1 VSTSLSHETAR
12 SPSPVTTRSITILI
26 PCLNEAETIF
36 ECVRQARRALDEAML
51 DGEVVVVDN
60 GSTDGS
66 RELASSAGARVVDAP
81 ERGYGSAYLA
91 GFREARGD
99 YIVMVDGD
107 LSYDF
112 ADVPR
117 FVRELDSGADFVI
130 GNRMEN
136 IEPGA
141 MPWLN
146 RYVGNPILTGILNL
160 FFRTGIRDAH
170 CGMRAV
176 RRDVLPRLDLRS
188 TGMEF
193 ASEMVIRVSKEG
205 LRVSQFPIAYHPRGG
220 ESKLS
225 PLRDGWRHLRLL
237 LIYSPTYL
245 FILPGLVM
253 AVLGLTVMTLV
264 ISEVEIFGR
273 VFQVHSLVAGAMLAV
288 VGTQVAGLGVCAR
301 AYGIYYLHDRSPRLD
316 VLMGRFRLE
325 HGLAVGVLTILVGLA
340 LEIWVV
346 AEWIDR
352 GFGRLAEE
360 RLAIVAATVMI
371 IGVQIFFTS
380 FLVSVLGLR
389 RET

>member
-1 VSTSLSHETAR
+1 VSTSLSQEAAP
-12 SPSPVTTRSITILI
+12 SQSPVPARSITVLI
-26 PCLNEAETIF
+26 PCLNEAETIA
-36 ECVRQARRALDEAML
+36 ECVQQARSALDDASLE
-51 DGEVVVVDN
+51 GEVIVVDN

-66 RELASSAGARVVDAP
+66 RELAASAGARVVDAP

-99 YIVMVDGD
+99 YIVMADGD

-112 ADVPR
+112 ADIPR
-117 FVRELDSGADFVI
+117 FVGELDGGADFVI

-136 IEPGA
+136 IAPGA

-146 RYVGNPILTGILNL
+146 RYIGNPILTGILNL
-160 FFRTGIRDAH
+160 FFRTGVRDAH
-170 CGMRAV
+170 CGMRAL

-193 ASEMVIRVSKEG
+193 ASEMVIRVSKER
-205 LRVSQFPIAYHPRGG
+205 LRVSQFPIAYHPRVG

-253 AVLGLTVMTLV
+253 AVIGLTVITLV
-264 ISEVEIFGR
+264 VSEVAIFGR

-316 VLMGRFRLE
+316 PFMHRFRLE
-325 HGLAVGVLTILVGLA
+325 HGLALGVLTILVGLA

>member
-1 VSTSLSHETAR
+1 MTISPTTETAPER
-12 SPSPVTTRSITILI
+12 PSPKAASVTVLI
-26 PCLNEAETIF
+26 PCLNEAETIA
-36 ECVRQARRALDEAML
+36 ECVRLARTALDDAGFA
-51 DGEVVVVDN
+51 GEVVVVDN
-60 GSTDGS
+60 GSMDGS
-66 RELASSAGARVVDAP
+66 AELAAGAGARVVN
-81 ERGYGSAYLA
+81 ETRRGYGSAYLA

-99 YIVMVDGD
+99 YIVMADGD

-112 ADVPR
+112 GDIPR
-117 FVRELDSGADFVI
+117 FVDELDRGADFVI

-136 IEPGA
+136 IAPGA

-146 RYVGNPILTGILNL
+146 RYVGNPVLTGILNL
-160 FFRTGIRDAH
+160 FFRTGVRDAH

-176 RRDVLPRLDLRS
+176 RREVLPRLDLRA

-193 ASEMVIRVSKEG
+193 ASEMVIRVAKER
-205 LRVSQFPIAYHPRGG
+205 LRVTQFPIEYHPRGG

-237 LIYSPTYL
+237 LVYSPTYL
-245 FILPGLVM
+245 FIVPGVAMAAIGAVVIGLV
-253 AVLGLTVMTLV
+253 L
-264 ISEVEIFGR
+264 SKVELFGR
-273 VFQVHSLVAGAMLAV
+273 VWQVHSLVAGAMLAI

-301 AYGIYYLHDRSPRLD
+301 AFGIYYLHDRSPRANRLLD
-316 VLMGRFRLE
+316 RFRLE
-325 HGLAVGVLTILVGLA
+325 HGLALGAATILIGLA

-346 AEWIDR
+346 AAWVDR
-352 GFGRLAEE
+352 GFGQLSEE

>member
-1 VSTSLSHETAR
+1 M
-12 SPSPVTTRSITILI
+12 I
-26 PCLNEAETIF
+26 PCLNEAETIA
-36 ECVRQARRALDEAML
+36 ECVQQARSALDDAAL

-66 RELASSAGARVVDAP
+66 REIAATAGARVVDAP

-99 YIVMVDGD
+99 YIVMADGD

-112 ADVPR
+112 ADIPR
-117 FVRELDSGADFVI
+117 FVGELDRGADFVI

-136 IEPGA
+136 IAPGA

-160 FFRTGIRDAH
+160 FFRTGVRDAH
-170 CGMRAV
+170 CGMRAL
-176 RRDVLPRLDLRS
+176 RRDVVPRLDLRS

-193 ASEMVIRVSKEG
+193 ASEMVIRVSKER

-245 FILPGLVM
+245 FIIPGLVM
-253 AVLGLTVMTLV
+253 AATGLIVMTLV
-264 ISEVEIFGR
+264 MSEVEIFGR
-273 VFQVHSLVAGAMLAV
+273 VFQVHTLVAGAMLAV

-316 VLMGRFRLE
+316 WVIAAVQARARARARCPDDSGRVGARDLGGRRVDRPRVRPARRGTSGDRRSYRNDHRGPDLLHVFSRLR
-325 HGLAVGVLTILVGLA
+325 A
-340 LEIWVV
+340 
-346 AEWIDR
+346 
-352 GFGRLAEE
+352 RLA
-360 RLAIVAATVMI
+360 A
-371 IGVQIFFTS
+371 
-380 FLVSVLGLR
+380 
-389 RET
+389 